1 MCCVEEV
8 VCREEAVVCREEEV
22 VCREENVVCRE
33 DKWCAVRLVQARI
46 RTRHLALCR
55 YKIKQRRVTVFSAL
69 RELVD
74 IVKKTLE
81 NGTRGVE

>member
-1 MCCVEEV
+1 M
-8 VCREEAVVCREEEV
+8 VCREEEWCV
-22 VCREENVVCRE
+22 VS
-33 DKWCAVRLVQARI
+33 LVLASI